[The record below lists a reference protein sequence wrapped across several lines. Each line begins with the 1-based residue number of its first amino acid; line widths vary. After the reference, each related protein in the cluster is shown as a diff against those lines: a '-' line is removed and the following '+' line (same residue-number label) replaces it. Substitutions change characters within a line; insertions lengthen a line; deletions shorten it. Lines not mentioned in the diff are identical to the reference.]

1 MRLTTSSKTGKP
13 HLLALLRFREQSPEH
28 RALMAELDVA
38 HGAAFVAQ
46 DDAGRLMAFRHRK
59 TRAGRVWE
67 IFENAKREWVQ
78 MASGAGATGPAGVR
92 GVAGTTGAPGEP
104 QTPSETLPLATVSG
118 AVGVGTDYM
127 RGDTVPGLAAGTLGS
142 RGPIPENML
151 FDSIF
156 GVEQPAGTWAYWGAS
171 YGPVTFSRIISDSVA
186 GSACLQIGSRTV
198 GSTEGGIYA
207 IANVNPNDIYAFPI
221 RDTQTYGVG
230 MTARRS
236 GTLAG
241 NRVQLVLLCYDR
253 TLTTL
258 LGTLVPID
266 HNPPPA
272 AWSIVTTQV
281 GPGLEFTWPT
291 GTAWVKVVV
300 RDISS
305 GAGAINLV
313 GNTSLG
319 IAVNPARLTANVAGD
334 GLSLEPVTGLEV
346 NVDGTT
352 ITIVDDVLQANA
364 SAMLDGKVKASG
376 DDTTP
381 GYLEDKIAAGTGI
394 TKTTLSPA
402 GNEQVSLAVTDPDDD
417 KVKVS
422 TDDTTPKYLEDAI
435 TVSGGVTKSTTSPGG
450 NEKVDLAVHAEEHD
464 HDGSPTQK
472 LTQANT
478 HESADTDSA
487 QASIHHTVDGS
498 TTPTALDGSGAAG
511 TAKKPSPAD
520 HKHAFAG
527 GHIIYVKRIDGLSGE
542 IQAAIDTI
550 TDSSSVIRYVVI
562 APPGEYYE
570 QVTIGRDGISLIAEQ
585 LGSVKMKKPAAAGGG
600 IVLAGDY
607 INIAKLE
614 VDAGGTV
621 AVTISISANSE
632 HILIENCIIHVP
644 CYDGILLGDS
654 GISDVKILNNI
665 FLQTETAGEPSWDCI
680 NVRDQANVVIRGN
693 IINYTPSVGGGLGVH
708 GICNANSTTTIEDN
722 FIRLVS
728 STNVCY
734 GIGAEVNAGEAVRT
748 KNNRIIV
755 TTSGQAGYG
764 LCTDA
769 GNTIVSVG
777 DDISATTYDLYAI
790 SGSISSYGSNF
801 NRAKTSGTIIDGG
814 RIRLIDEPWDNIT
827 TWTTVGTGTVEESP
841 SGQLHLLASHGVG
854 TDINAGKYRLAVAPG
869 LKEVTA
875 EILVKF
881 DQLAGGFDGAD
892 GTTRE
897 CFEFTFYNGA
907 NLLQILFSSD
917 SVWFNTAS
925 GVWTKQFDATFDNTS
940 WYRFRIV
947 CGDTYAYLFVSDDG
961 GAWSYLGACQNAIAD
976 ATFSGLV
983 RLRVVNFRNAG
994 AATTEVHVDNF
1005 TLTPGADWPL
1015 IAG

>member
-13 HLLALLRFREQSPEH
+13 HLPALLRFREQSPEH

-186 GSACLQIGSRTV
+186 GSACLQIGGRTV
-198 GSTEGGIYA
+198 ESTEGGIYA

-346 NVDGTT
+346 NVDGST

-364 SAMLDGKVKASG
+364 SAMLDGKVKVSP
-376 DDTTP
+376 DDTTADH
-381 GYLEDKIAAGTGI
+381 LEGK
-394 TKTTLSPA
+394 LS
-402 GNEQVSLAVTDPDDD
+402 
-417 KVKVS
+417 
-422 TDDTTPKYLEDAI
+422 
-435 TVSGGVTKSTTSPGG
+435 VSGGASLATTNPGG
-450 NEKVDLAVHAEEHD
+450 NEVRALTVHAEEHD
-464 HDGSPTQK
+464 HDGSPTQQ

-570 QVTIGRDGISLIAEQ
+570 QVTIGRDGISLMAEA
-585 LGSVKMKKPAAAGGG
+585 LGTVKMKKPAGGPG
-600 IVLAGDY
+600 GLVLAGDY

-614 VDAGGTV
+614 LDAGGTV

-644 CYDGILLGDS
+644 SYDGILLGDS

-693 IINYTPSVGGGLGVH
+693 IIDYTPNVGGGLGCH
-708 GICNANSTTTIEDN
+708 GICNANATTIIEDN
-722 FIRLVS
+722 FIKLVS
-728 STNVCY
+728 ATNVCY

-755 TTSGQAGYG
+755 TTSGHAGYG

-881 DQLAGGFDGAD
+881 DQLAGGFDGTD

-917 SVWFNTAS
+917 SVWFQTAAAA
-925 GVWTKQFDATFDNTS
+925 WTQQFVATFDNVS
-940 WYRFRIV
+940 WYRFRIIL
-947 CGDTYAYLFVSDDG
+947 GPTHAYLFVSDDG
-961 GAWSYLGACQNAIAD
+961 AAWSYLGACQNAIAD